1 MELAPPPPGAGILTT
16 ETLLRTAQAEIDE
29 LRAGILA
36 ADQLIERLRKQIA
49 NATLGFAALVFQL
62 GGEATITQEEMRAVF
77 SMKRKEDPATHAL
90 TYKVEKREPA
100 KPNLV
105 VVPS

>member
-1 MELAPPPPGAGILTT
+1 MELVPPLGAGIMTT

-36 ADQLIERLRKQIA
+36 ADEVVKRLQNQIA
-49 NATLGFAALVFQL
+49 NATLGFAALVLQL
-62 GGEATITQEEMRAVF
+62 GGEATVTQEEMRAVY
-77 SMKRKEDPATHAL
+77 SMRRKEDPATHAL
-90 TYKVEKREPA
+90 TYTAEKREPA
-100 KPNLV
+100 KPHLV